1 MTDTPSNTTRR
12 KSSTPTNGG
21 RPPGAKSVR
30 VKAARAVDKSLKVLE
45 AVQDDEGAP
54 YMARVVAAQTILT
67 LAGMPVPGKAGR
79 E

>member
-1 MTDTPSNTTRR
+1 MTDAHDNTPSRR
-12 KSSTPTNGG
+12 KPPTSGG

-30 VKAARAVDKSLKVLE
+30 VKAARMVDKSLDVLDR
-45 AVQDDEGAP
+45 VQLDEEAP